1 MLRRAFVVL
10 IAATALTVPSA
21 ATAARTGTDQF
32 GQLLQ
37 QQLDAVHAAGMPGA
51 FAEVRDGR
59 RTWTPTTG
67 VIDVATGEP
76 VRDGLRHRIGS
87 ISKTF
92 LATIVLQLAGE
103 HRIGLDTPIGGY
115 LPTLVPSALGRQV
128 TVRMLLNHTSG
139 IGDYDTE
146 LATTA
151 QDLVKLGRT
160 VYRPEQLARIGLAA
174 APTNAPGAAFSYSNT
189 NYVLAGLIVE
199 RVTGHSYRSEITR
212 RVLRPLGL
220 RDTYFEGTDPLI
232 RGPHMHAYVPWTYGK
247 LRDFTRYNMSWAW
260 GAGEIV
266 STARDVN
273 TFYRAL
279 LTGRLLSAAL
289 QAQMRTTVPLDPGH
303 PEAGGYGLGIF
314 SMRLPCGV
322 FWGHDGGT
330 IGHQT
335 LSLHS
340 PDGRRQMT
348 YAHSMAFYQSS
359 PTAQNPIDAAI
370 TRFVITALCGP
381 QPATLAT
388 EAAGAALRTVD
399 LARPGPRR

>member
-10 IAATALTVPSA
+10 IAATALTAPAA
-21 ATAARTGTDQF
+21 ATAAGPGTDPF

-59 RTWTPTTG
+59 RTWTPTAG
-67 VIDVATGEP
+67 VIDIATGEP

-92 LATIVLQLAGE
+92 LATTVLQLAGE

-115 LPTLVPSALGRQV
+115 LPKLVPTAVGRKV

-139 IGDYDTE
+139 IGDYDTA
-146 LATTA
+146 LASTVR
-151 QDLVKLGRT
+151 DLVRLGRT
-160 VYRPEQLARIGLAA
+160 TYTPEQLARIGLAA
-174 APTNAPGAAFSYSNT
+174 PPTGAPGDAFSYSNT

-199 RVTGHSYRSEITR
+199 RVTGHSYRAEITR
-212 RVLRPLGL
+212 RILRPLAL
-220 RDTYFEGTDPLI
+220 RDTYFEGADPLI
-232 RGPHMHAYVPWTYGK
+232 RGPHLHAYVPVYGK
-247 LRDFTRYNMSWAW
+247 LHDFTRYNMSWAW

-266 STARDVN
+266 STAHDVN
-273 TFYRAL
+273 TFFRAL
-279 LTGRLLSAAL
+279 LTGRVLSSGLL
-289 QAQMRTTVPLDPGH
+289 AQMRTTVPFDPAH

-314 SMRLPCGV
+314 SMRLPCGL

-335 LSLHS
+335 LTLHS
-340 PDGRRQMT
+340 PDGRRQLT
-348 YAHSMAFYQSS
+348 YAHSMAFYQKS
-359 PTAQNPIDAAI
+359 PTEQNPIDVAI
-370 TRFVITALCGP
+370 ARFVTTALCGP
-381 QPATLAT
+381 QPATLAA
-388 EAAGAALRTVD
+388 EAGVTLRTVD
-399 LARPGPRR
+399 LARPAPRR